1 MKHVTQNNFAS
12 LRESMLIFSFL
23 TLFELVFFFWHAF
36 CTGFT
41 CNEKKWNELR
51 NRSKCI
57 GTMKITNWEMT
68 YTRVQM
74 CLSLTSA
81 FGVGLVRLSGST
93 QKRTEISKKS
103 RWLPEWLIISA
114 DYNSFVCIVFTWL
127 KSFFPTQW
135 VFFSSPRI
143 HLNSNPLKR

>member
-12 LRESMLIFSFL
+12 LRESMLIFFFL
-23 TLFELVFFFWHAF
+23 DPFWVGFFLARILHWIYVQWK
-36 CTGFT
+36 T
-41 CNEKKWNELR
+41 KKWNKLR

-135 VFFSSPRI
+135 FFFRHPGSI
-143 HLNSNPLKR
+143 

>member
-23 TLFELVFFFWHAF
+23 TLFQLVFFSSGTHFALDLRAM
-36 CTGFT
+36 
-41 CNEKKWNELR
+41 EKKWNKLR

-127 KSFFPTQW
+127 KSFFLTQW
-135 VFFSSPRI
+135 VFFRHPGSI
-143 HLNSNPLKR
+143 